1 VTSVDYAD
9 TYDPD
14 TDFDRYYTI
23 ATARKIAERIGP
35 DDRVLELGCATGLM
49 ASVVMDY
56 ATPRSWTGVDR
67 SPAFLARAQGR
78 NLPATTFRLG
88 DLDALDQVDGPND
101 SYGSDSY
108 DKASYEHA
116 GYEHVL
122 ATNVLHELA
131 NPERFLRA
139 CATRLAPGGVIHVTL
154 QNPNSIH
161 RVCALAMGLIG
172 SLDEIS
178 ERGSQWGTRGLWT
191 ADELQELAARAG
203 LSTRQRS
210 GIMLKPLP
218 NHLMS
223 QLSDDVIEGFIRG
236 AAELP
241 DSGAMN
247 YLVLGRD

>member
-1 VTSVDYAD
+1 VTGVDYAD

-67 SPAFLARAQGR
+67 SPAFLARAQAR
-78 NLPATTFRLG
+78 NLPATTFRSG
-88 DLDALDQVDGPND
+88 DLDALG
-101 SYGSDSY
+101 
-108 DKASYEHA
+108 EA
-116 GYEHVL
+116 GRPAQRYEHVL

-131 NPERFLRA
+131 DPELFLRD
-139 CATRLAPGGVIHVTL
+139 CASLLAPGGVIHVTL

-203 LSTRQRS
+203 LSTRSRS

-223 QLSDDVIEGFIRG
+223 QLSNDVIEGFIRG